1 MDNTALMSSLQ
12 AFTDLLCDRQ
22 RFIDGKSVH
31 VSDLLQRLTFNQ
43 LHHDA
48 RLRRRVFK
56 PVNLGDIRVVQTSK
70 DLGFALESGKT
81 IWIISE
87 VIRQKLQS
95 NLTMQLAIKG
105 TKHHTHTAFTER

>member
-1 MDNTALMSSLQ
+1 HRAHEQPPSLHRFALRSATLH
-12 AFTDLLCDRQ
+12 R
-22 RFIDGKSVH
+22 RESVH

-95 NLTMQLAIKG
+95 NLTMQLGIKG